1 MTVSHQLL
9 SVGINEIRGILG
21 IYKRDFRNLS
31 MQDWWVPLDQPTA
44 LSFPNL
50 RRLSSQLSSRA
61 ATAHPPPVAAPS
73 SFPGRAAPAPPSA
86 APAQLPRH
94 ARVLLR
100 RRRLCSSPGRRLC
113 SSPHSSRLCSSRR
126 HAACVRCRPTFS
138 VDYCESPMD
147 TKLEF
152 SKPRS
157 NPGGAS
163 GPDMNF
169 SSYTSGH
176 RAAYGY
182 RLAIRFSLGY
192 ETIWFF

>member
-1 MTVSHQLL
+1 
-9 SVGINEIRGILG
+9 
-21 IYKRDFRNLS
+21 

-94 ARVLLR
+94 ARVLLLR
-100 RRRLCSSPGRRLC
+100 RRRLCSSDSIVRLTA
-113 SSPHSSRLCSSRR
+113 RLPDPSGAQVRHLSR

-182 RLAIRFSLGY
+182 RLAIRFSLRY